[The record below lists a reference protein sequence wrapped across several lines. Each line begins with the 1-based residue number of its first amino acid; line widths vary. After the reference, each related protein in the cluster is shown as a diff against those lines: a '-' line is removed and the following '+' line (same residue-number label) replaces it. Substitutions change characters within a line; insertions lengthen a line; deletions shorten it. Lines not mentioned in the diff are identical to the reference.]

1 MKARHATITA
11 LDFETTGAVPGHPD
25 EPWQIG
31 LVELTAGRVTGRYQ
45 ENYLRIAT
53 GRPFNPYA
61 PGCHAELRDALATAP
76 TPAELWPTWQPWLA
90 NRPLLAHNV
99 STERKFLQQIAPLHT
114 FGPWIDTLALA
125 RRVRPDLT
133 SHALADVCNALD
145 LTPRL
150 QELCSGR
157 DWHDAL
163 YDAFACALICEYC
176 LALPGWEQVSLA
188 ALASI

>member
-1 MKARHATITA
+1 MKAHHATITA
-11 LDFETTGAVPGHPD
+11 LDFETTGAVPGPPD
-25 EPWQIG
+25 EPW
-31 LVELTAGRVTGRYQ
+31 
-45 ENYLRIAT
+45 
-53 GRPFNPYA
+53 
-61 PGCHAELRDALATAP
+61 
-76 TPAELWPTWQPWLA
+76 
-90 NRPLLAHNV
+90 
-99 STERKFLQQIAPLHT
+99 QIAPLHT

-150 QELCSGR
+150 QELCPGR